1 MSFSVQPTGEGMG
14 IPQLGYGVWQV
25 EPDASAALVAHAL
38 RTGYRLIDTAEA
50 YYNEEGVGE
59 GIRASG
65 VARDQV
71 MVATKVWNTHHGY
84 DQTLRAFDASLHRLG
99 LDYVDLYLMHW
110 PSRIRNAYVDT
121 WRAMVRLR
129 DEGRAR
135 AIGVCNFAIP
145 QLQRLIGETGVV
157 PVLNQVELHPYFQQR
172 ALRRFH
178 REAGIAT
185 QSWSP
190 LGVWKDG
197 PASPLDDQVV
207 RALAAKHGRTPAQVV
222 LRWHLD
228 NGLLVVSKSARPARI
243 EENFRIGDFALD
255 EEDLAR
261 MAALDRADGRLGPD
275 PETAEF

>member
-129 DEGRAR
+129 EEGRAR

>member
-59 GIRASG
+59 DIRASG

>member
-255 EEDLAR
+255 GEDLAR